1 MEVHH
6 HTHHPRKFKEY
17 LQEFLML
24 FFAVFLGFM
33 SEYYLEYRA
42 ERHKEHDYLSSM
54 ALDLKSD
61 SVEMAIRMQGIESL
75 KKMGKKLEKL
85 LYKSEFS
92 DDEIDSIYLLGTK
105 ITATIIAPNFSS
117 GTIDQLKNAG
127 GYRLIKNQEIVRKI
141 SDYDR
146 WKNTINLQEHLILNH
161 YVNAHK
167 MQNLLVHMTTI
178 EKPEKFNEII
188 LNKSELN
195 RIAKMTGSKF
205 LSTDKKVFY
214 EYANYIWVLVGYVS
228 YYEIMMKMQQE
239 NASQLLKLIVAELE
253 HS

>member
-6 HTHHPRKFKEY
+6 HSHHPKKWKEY
-17 LQEFLML
+17 LQEFFML

-33 SEYYLEYRA
+33 SEYYLEYRTD
-42 ERHKEHDYLSSM
+42 RHKEHDYIKSM

-61 SVEMAIRMQGIESL
+61 SVEMELRIQGMESL

-85 LYKSEFS
+85 LYQNEFS
-92 DDEIDSIYLLGTK
+92 DDDIDSIYLISTK
-105 ITATIIAPNFSS
+105 ITATLITPNFSS

-146 WKNTINLQEHLILNH
+146 WKNTINVQESVILQH

-167 MQNLLVHMTTI
+167 LQNGVLHMTAI
-178 EKPEKFNEII
+178 EIPEKINQIV
-188 LNKSELN
+188 LNKDELN
-195 RIAKMTGSKF
+195 RIAKLTGSKF
-205 LSTDKKVFY
+205 LKYDHKAFQ
-214 EYANYIWVLVGYVS
+214 EYANYIWVLKGYVS
-228 YYEIMMKMQQE
+228 YFEIMIKMQQQ
-239 NASQLLKLIVAELE
+239 NAKDLLKLIETE
-253 HS
+253 SGK